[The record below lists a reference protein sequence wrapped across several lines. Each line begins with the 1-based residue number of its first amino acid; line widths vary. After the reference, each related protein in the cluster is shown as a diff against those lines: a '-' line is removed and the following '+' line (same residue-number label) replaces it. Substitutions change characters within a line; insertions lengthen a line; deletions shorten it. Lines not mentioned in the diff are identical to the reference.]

1 MNAKTQYD
9 NGMSSIGMSSIAG
22 AQVGMSLTPK
32 LWNKDL

>member
-9 NGMSSIGMSSIAG
+9 NGMSSIAG

>member
-9 NGMSSIGMSSIAG
+9 NGMSSIAG

-32 LWNKDL
+32 LCGTRTYSR